1 MVRRIA
7 IVAALALAVA
17 PGCARAG
24 DTPPRATTVLSHRP
38 IVVVG
43 TNESAN
49 WGGYNQGTIEKG
61 GKVFSSVSGTWN
73 VPTATPHKNGEAEY
87 SSTWI
92 GIGGGCVDAS
102 CNVGDSTLIQAG
114 TEQDVTKSGTAVY
127 SAWYELIPAPSITIP
142 SVPVKAGDKITA
154 TISELAPGSEVWTIT
169 LKNVTTGK
177 SFSTTVPYSSTH
189 ATAEW
194 IEETPVVVSSNGGV
208 TIGPLPKLSKVTFD
222 KATVN
227 GANAGLVAAEEI
239 RLVDLKGAVLVTP
252 SAPDPQKD
260 GFNVCTYSTTCAA
273 PTKLPGRA

>member
-1 MVRRIA
+1 MVRRTAIA
-7 IVAALALAVA
+7 AALALALA

-24 DTPPRATTVLSHRP
+24 ATPRAAAVRSHRP

-43 TNESAN
+43 ANQSSN

-61 GKVFSSVSGTWN
+61 GKVFSSISGTWN
-73 VPTATPHKNGEAEY
+73 VPTATPHKSGEAEY

-102 CNVGDSTLIQAG
+102 CDVGDSTLIQAG
-114 TEQDVTKSGTAVY
+114 TEQDVTKSGSATY

-142 SVPVKAGDKITA
+142 SVPVKAGDKITT

-194 IEETPVVVSSNGGV
+194 IEETPVVFSSNGGV

-222 KATVN
+222 KATTN
-227 GANAGLVAAEEI
+227 GAAASLVASEEI
-239 RLVDLKGAVLVTP
+239 QLVDLKGAVLVTP